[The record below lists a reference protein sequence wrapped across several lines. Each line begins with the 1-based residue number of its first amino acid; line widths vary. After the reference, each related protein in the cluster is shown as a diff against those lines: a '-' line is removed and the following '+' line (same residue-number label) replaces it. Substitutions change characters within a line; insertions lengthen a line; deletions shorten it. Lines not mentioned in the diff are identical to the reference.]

1 MAGKISSF
9 FREYILFFSIVL
21 TIIGFIVFFI
31 GLVGV
36 FFKDV
41 LTDIMNIDKGILP
54 WCVYLLLIGFIVLI
68 TGLWYLYSYFKNR
81 KFIIKELETN
91 KRSEF
96 IKKHAELK
104 NIVKHMPSK
113 YQKMVREKEEALN
126 LK

>member
-9 FREYILFFSIVL
+9 FREYVLFFSVVL
-21 TIIGFIVFFI
+21 TVIGFIVFFI
-31 GLVGV
+31 GFTGI

-41 LTDIMNIDKGILP
+41 LTDVMKMDEGILP
-54 WCVYLLLIGFIVLI
+54 WCVYLLIIGFVVLI
-68 TGLWYLYSYFKNR
+68 TGLWYLYSYLKNR
-81 KFIIKELETN
+81 KFILKELETN

-113 YQKMVREKEEALN
+113 FQKMVKEKEESLN

>member
-41 LTDIMNIDKGILP
+41 LTDIMNMDKGILP

>member
-9 FREYILFFSIVL
+9 FREYVLFFSVVL
-21 TIIGFIVFFI
+21 TVIGFIVFFI
-31 GLVGV
+31 GFTGI

-41 LTDIMNIDKGILP
+41 LTDVMKMDKGILP
-54 WCVYLLLIGFIVLI
+54 WCVYLLIIGFVVLI
-68 TGLWYLYSYFKNR
+68 TGLWYLYSYLKNR
-81 KFIIKELETN
+81 KFILKELETN

-96 IKKHAELK
+96 IKRHAELK

-113 YQKMVREKEEALN
+113 FQKMVKEKEESLN

>member
-9 FREYILFFSIVL
+9 FREYVLFFSVVL
-21 TIIGFIVFFI
+21 TVIGFIVFFI
-31 GLVGV
+31 GFASI

-41 LTDIMNIDKGILP
+41 LTDVMKMDEGILP
-54 WCVYLLLIGFIVLI
+54 WCVYLLIIGFVVLI
-68 TGLWYLYSYFKNR
+68 TGLWYLYSYLKNR
-81 KFIIKELETN
+81 KFILKELETN

-113 YQKMVREKEEALN
+113 FQKMVKEKEEALN

>member
-9 FREYILFFSIVL
+9 FREYILFFSVVL
-21 TIIGFIVFFI
+21 TVIGVIVFFI
-31 GLVGV
+31 GFTGI

-41 LTDIMNIDKGILP
+41 LTDVMKMDEGILP
-54 WCVYLLLIGFIVLI
+54 WCVYLLIIGFIILI
-68 TGLWYLYSYFKNR
+68 TGLWYLYSYLKNR
-81 KFIIKELETN
+81 KFILKELETN

-113 YQKMVREKEEALN
+113 FQKMVKEKEEALN
-126 LK
+126 LR